1 MLPQTAFMTAVEQ
14 LAAGLEETAAFL
26 GAQKGLDCFK
36 TVLEQQCAALLRRC
50 ELLPPMSP
58 GEASGLIQ
66 KVTASS
72 ISLMSPDWTSQAV
85 LAIGAR
91 VAAHSGGA
99 SKAARAKQQMTNFSA
114 YLSVKDVELLENN
127 TISNY
132 AKLDVIANRM
142 VRIGLDLPTETSAG
156 HILKLLGFVFSK
168 GFISASHV

>member
-1 MLPQTAFMTAVEQ
+1 MPQTAFMTAVEQ

-72 ISLMSPDWTSQAV
+72 ISLMSPDWTSKAV

-127 TISNY
+127 SISNY
-132 AKLDVIANRM
+132 AKL
-142 VRIGLDLPTETSAG
+142 RIGLDLPTETSAG

>member
-1 MLPQTAFMTAVEQ
+1 MTAVEQ

-72 ISLMSPDWTSQAV
+72 ISLMSPDWTSKAV

-99 SKAARAKQQMTNFSA
+99 SKAAR

-127 TISNY
+127 SISNY
-132 AKLDVIANRM
+132 AKLDVVANRM

>member
-1 MLPQTAFMTAVEQ
+1 MPQTAFMTAVEQ

-72 ISLMSPDWTSQAV
+72 ISLMSADWTSKAV

-99 SKAARAKQQMTNFSA
+99 STAARAKQQMTNFSA

-127 TISNY
+127 SISNY
-132 AKLDVIANRM
+132 AKLDVVANRM